1 MKLNWCEPPDFWS
14 INSMKREQPSCKSCR
29 HDTCTHPLQDPTA
42 RNIGLNHPCFL
53 FIWTHPKPFK
63 KTLKKASWSRGFSR
77 TPLKPFVLLAPLG
90 LPPVVLTKDF
100 PDISPGRMCIV
111 QWLPRWVVPSWIY
124 HWLVKVGVGMG
135 VPSEIGRI
143 NRAYIIIYITQ
154 FYDGG
159 AGVTK
164 MIW

>member
-29 HDTCTHPLQDPTA
+29 HDPCTHPLQDPTA

-53 FIWTHPKPFK
+53 FIWTHPKKTWK
-63 KTLKKASWSRGFSR
+63 KPHDLVVSQ
-77 TPLKPFVLLAPLG
+77 FVLLAPLG

-124 HWLVKVGVGMG
+124 HWLVKVGVS
-135 VPSEIGRI
+135 VPSEIGDRDVPSGSCFTSSNWGKHACI
-143 NRAYIIIYITQ
+143 NRAYIITVYVYIYI
-154 FYDGG
+154 
-159 AGVTK
+159 
-164 MIW
+164 